1 MLQKAGIIGL
11 TRSLALEGKK
21 YNILVNAIAPTAG
34 TQMTAT
40 IMPPDVLEKLKPEYI
55 CPLVALL
62 ASEKSPA
69 TGRVFEVGTGWQ
81 AELRWQRSGGVTITD
96 SSKLTPEVLLKAFT
110 KVIDFDDGRADYPST
125 QADARKHMMP
135 PPAQETKLALPTSA
149 SGSGNQW
156 LAAIEKGMNAAPEAT
171 PYDYDVN
178 GSILYNLSVGAKRS
192 QLEFL
197 YEGHPDFQVLPTFG
211 VIPYFGAKTA
221 FQWDEIVP
229 DFKPMRL
236 LHGEQY
242 MEIRKFPIPIK
253 AKTVSTKK
261 LLEVVDKGNAALV
274 VTATITK
281 DAATGEDLFYNEE
294 TVFIRGSGGFNGL
307 KKGSDRGAATI
318 VYKVP
323 SRSPDNTF
331 EDKTSEEQAAL
342 YRLNGDRNPLH
353 IDFAQSKKGGFPY
366 PILHG
371 LCSLGFSGRRIVE
384 KYGLFKNIKVR
395 FTGVVIPGQ
404 SLKTELWKEKS
415 TIIFQTTVL
424 ETGKVCI
431 SGGAQI
437 PDTRAKLA

>member
-1 MLQKAGIIGL
+1 M

-21 YNILVNAIAPTAG
+21 SNVLVNAIAPTAG

-62 ASEKSPA
+62 ASERSPA
-69 TGRVFEVGTGWQ
+69 TGRIFEVGTGWQ

-96 SSKLTPEVLLKAFT
+96 KSKLTPEVLIKEFP

-135 PPAQETKLALPTSA
+135 PPAGTKPA
-149 SGSGNQW
+149 STISPSGPENEW
-156 LAAIEKGMNAAPEAT
+156 LVAIKKAMSAT
-171 PYDYDVN
+171 PEGTAYDYDVN

-192 QLEFL
+192 QLELL
-197 YEGHPDFQVLPTFG
+197 YEAHPDFQLLPTFG

-221 FQWDEIVP
+221 FQFHEIVP
-229 DFKPMRL
+229 EFKPMRL

-242 MEIRKFPIPIK
+242 LEIRKFPIPVK
-253 AKTVSTKK
+253 AKTISTKR

-274 VTATITK
+274 VTATITR
-281 DAATGEDLFYNEE
+281 DAATGENLFYNEE

-307 KKGSDRGAATI
+307 KKGSDRGAATA
-318 VYKVP
+318 VYKAP
-323 SRSPDNTF
+323 SRPSDHTY

-384 KYGLFKNIKVR
+384 QYGAFKNIKVR

-404 SLKTELWKEKS
+404 HLKTELWKEKN
-415 TIIFQTTVL
+415 IVIFQTTVL
-424 ETGKVCI
+424 ETGKICI

-437 PDTRAKLA
+437 PDTKAKLA